1 MNTRE
6 VSMMVVWTALYA
18 VGLMMPFSQF
28 IGGAGFITLSI
39 VFIPVY
45 NKMLKPVP
53 AMIAGTFGMA
63 IAVSFGAAIVPVYGI
78 FSFAMPLVAGLLG
91 SLAFHY
97 RWGAVPGIIFL
108 GICGYLYAAYS
119 GGTLLWLVP
128 YAVAIFA
135 GFGAII
141 LYNLRTHTTAW
152 SKTSWFVLTGFCIF
166 LTTTIE
172 NATMNLGSIF
182 ILHLPADLWTVI
194 TPVSLMERTI
204 AWLLAFAILTALWS
218 RFKGKLG
225 ELAYA

>member
-1 MNTRE
+1 LNTRE

-128 YAVAIFA
+128 YAVAIVA

-152 SKTSWFVLTGFCIF
+152 SNLPNHHHRECNHEPWKHIHTAPTRRSVDCNYSCIPYGADNCMVTCFRNLDCPLEPFQRKTR
-166 LTTTIE
+166 
-172 NATMNLGSIF
+172 
-182 ILHLPADLWTVI
+182 
-194 TPVSLMERTI
+194 RTR
-204 AWLLAFAILTALWS
+204 LCL
-218 RFKGKLG
+218 K
-225 ELAYA
+225 